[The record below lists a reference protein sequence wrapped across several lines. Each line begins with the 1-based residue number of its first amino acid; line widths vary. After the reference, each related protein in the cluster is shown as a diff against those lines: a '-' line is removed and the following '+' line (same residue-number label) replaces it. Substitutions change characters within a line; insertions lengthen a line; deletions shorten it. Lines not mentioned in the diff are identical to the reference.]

1 VSAAWWV
8 VSALIA
14 PAPVVSVL
22 IVPVEA
28 APEVAVVSV
37 VTAVESVV
45 EVEFPPPQAAKAPNT
60 KTNNNF
66 FIFFFFDKLF

>member
-1 VSAAWWV
+1 V
-8 VSALIA
+8 LIA

-22 IVPVEA
+22 IVPVE

-45 EVEFPPPQAAKAPNT
+45 EVEFPPPQAANAPST
-60 KTNNNF
+60 KTNNSF
-66 FIFFFFDKLF
+66 FIVSLFIVK